1 MIKKIK
7 KNHKF
12 ESLLIKVNKLIS
24 TDKKNKNKQSVKV
37 LNIHFYSL
45 SIFHLLNQPW

>member
-24 TDKKNKNKQSVKV
+24 TDKKIKIS
-37 LNIHFYSL
+37 
-45 SIFHLLNQPW
+45 NQYKY